1 LGNYKYFDMDT
12 TIENALQVVK
22 QEFAGNLW
30 KIK

>member
-1 LGNYKYFDMDT
+1 MDT

>member
-1 LGNYKYFDMDT
+1 MDT

-22 QEFAGNLW
+22 KEFAGNLW

>member
-1 LGNYKYFDMDT
+1 MDT

-30 KIK
+30 RIK

>member
-1 LGNYKYFDMDT
+1 MDA